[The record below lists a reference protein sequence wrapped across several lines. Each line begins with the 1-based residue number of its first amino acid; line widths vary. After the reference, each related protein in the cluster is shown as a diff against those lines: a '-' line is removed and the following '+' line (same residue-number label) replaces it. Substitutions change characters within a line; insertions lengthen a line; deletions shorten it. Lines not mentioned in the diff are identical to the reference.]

1 MGTESL
7 RTRQAALARQSIL
20 ETLVRHLEAGD
31 ADDVSMD
38 DLATEAGVSRRT
50 LYRYFPARQDL
61 LAASG
66 DWIRDNLLGLPVEI
80 GDEGLAESFR
90 RASAQLE
97 SRPHLARALLRTET
111 GRAVRSGYRKARVDA
126 IRRALKR
133 EVPGL
138 ARRELDRAAGV
149 FAYLCSSGAWTTIQ
163 DESELAPSDAQAAV
177 TWAIETLL
185 ESLRERAAAKSKGGK
200 R

>member
-111 GRAVRSGYRKARVDA
+111 GRAVRSGYRKARRAGASAAPRRWRLPNSWRPGSRWRTTMRRSCTTSSGGVA
-126 IRRALKR
+126 TTCSRGASCRQRAARARRA
-133 EVPGL
+133 
-138 ARRELDRAAGV
+138 AR
-149 FAYLCSSGAWTTIQ
+149 
-163 DESELAPSDAQAAV
+163 
-177 TWAIETLL
+177 
-185 ESLRERAAAKSKGGK
+185 
-200 R
+200 

>member
-1 MGTESL
+1 MD
-7 RTRQAALARQSIL
+7 A
-20 ETLVRHLEAGD
+20 LVRHLETGD

-38 DLATEAGVSRRT
+38 DLAAEAGVSRRT

-61 LAASG
+61 LAAGG
-66 DWIRDNLLGLPVEI
+66 DWIRDNLLQLPVEI

-97 SRPHLARALLRTET
+97 RRPRLARALLKTET

-133 EVPGL
+133 DVPGL
-138 ARRELDRAAGV
+138 SRRELERAAGL

-163 DESELAPSDAQAAV
+163 DESELSATEAQAAV

-185 ESLRERAAAKSKGGK
+185 AQLRAGVDAKPKGGK